1 MGNISVKLQRS
12 FSRKGNQRYESFS
25 YCCLVCN
32 DLCQLSLTAWTAHSY
47 MLQHVLECNRSQP
60 TEARGNRQ
68 TSQNMIIFI
77 PLVESLC
84 KIIILLGCY
93 L

>member
-12 FSRKGNQRYESFS
+12 FSREGNQRYESFS
-25 YCCLVCN
+25 YCCLVYT
-32 DLCQLSLTAWTAHSY
+32 DLYQLSLTARTAHSY
-47 MLQHVLECNRSQP
+47 MLHVLEC
-60 TEARGNRQ
+60 
-68 TSQNMIIFI
+68 NMIIFI
-77 PLVESLC
+77 PSVKSLC

>member
-1 MGNISVKLQRS
+1 MGNISVELQRS

-25 YCCLVCN
+25 YCCLVYI

-47 MLQHVLECNRSQP
+47 MLHVLECNRSQP
-60 TEARGNRQ
+60 TETRGNRQ

-77 PLVESLC
+77 PSVKSLC
-84 KIIILLGCY
+84 KIIILLGCF